1 MEEESSDIPEYDIVG
16 DALLSSIALDFPDLG
31 SYLLSDCSGFFVCLF
46 EFLSWFF
53 LLYVVW

>member
-31 SYLLSDCSGFFVCLF
+31 SYLLSD
-46 EFLSWFF
+46 
-53 LLYVVW
+53 

>member
-31 SYLLSDCSGFFVCLF
+31 SYLLSDWSGFFVSLF